1 MEYVSVPGTRVLS
14 RPGENDGLIRH
25 WLSRQGWRAPTH
37 VRDGVIWVGDSIR
50 ADYLTT
56 LLARRWDE
64 VIPQPK
70 VGIYGEDKRDE

>member
-1 MEYVSVPGTRVLS
+1 MRILS
-14 RPGENDGLIRH
+14 RPGENDGLIRY

-37 VRDGVIWVGDSIR
+37 VKGGVIWVSDADR

-64 VIPQPK
+64 VCPQPT
-70 VGIYGEDKRDE
+70 VGIYSCPLEEVSDAE